1 MMTIEEIQVRKEC
14 QTFDCKS
21 IQIDPKSL
29 AVPIVAMAN
38 ADGSVLA
45 IGVSDKTRRI
55 EGLDGNK
62 GRHENTTH
70 NTVYTTCLNSKS
82 LSWV

>member
-38 ADGSVLA
+38 ANDGVIMKAEKLHLLEMQTVIKQAICVSVLQMCC
-45 IGVSDKTRRI
+45 KY
-55 EGLDGNK
+55 GNK
-62 GRHENTTH
+62 QR
-70 NTVYTTCLNSKS
+70 
-82 LSWV
+82 